1 MLLKQAP
8 FNKRDAQLV
17 PAAGSCVDCPK
28 HTGNNKLLFVEWS
41 ENESQCT
48 DPTCY
53 AVKVEAFLQ
62 KQIATRPELVQISTA
77 YGQQQEGS
85 KIITRSKYV
94 EIKAE
99 KPYTPE
105 KAKWPEFKTCRYII
119 EAIVSE
125 GIDKGEL
132 RKVCVQADCAIH
144 HPKKQSTKADAS
156 FKAEQDKRRREEAL
170 ANATGMHVLQ
180 TIASAVRVRLMK
192 RDLLFIADKCSR

>member
-1 MLLKQAP
+1 MKQAP

-132 RKVCVQADCAIH
+132 RKVCVQADCAFTI
-144 HPKKQSTKADAS
+144 PRSSPPRPMPAS
-156 FKAEQDKRRREEAL
+156 KRSRI
-170 ANATGMHVLQ
+170 NAVEKRHLQ
-180 TIASAVRVRLMK
+180 TPPGCTSCKPLHPPFAF
-192 RDLLFIADKCSR
+192 D